1 MFEKML
7 AEQSIRELKDGE
19 LDRVGGGF
27 NPFAFTQSEIEIPG
41 GPHGPSGSNATML
54 TTDDYDETIPG

>member
-1 MFEKML
+1 ML

-27 NPFAFTQSEIEIPG
+27 NPFAFTQSEVEIPG
-41 GPHGPSGSNATML
+41 VGGPYQREMTML